1 MYLLVKN
8 MTPFSVKCNLLLR
21 KSSSLFDPIFKFLKV
36 SSNWKLKEYFCE
48 KWRMKMALIL
58 EKNNRFALLHHQNFV
73 FSSKMWLRPFVFS
86 SSKMILILISQ
97 IIQLT
102 SPPILEAVSL
112 HTVVVLWSINN
123 LKVKNQSG
131 IS

>member
-1 MYLLVKN
+1 
-8 MTPFSVKCNLLLR
+8 
-21 KSSSLFDPIFKFLKV
+21 
-36 SSNWKLKEYFCE
+36 
-48 KWRMKMALIL
+48 MKMALIL

-73 FSSKMWLRPFVFS
+73 FSSSKMWLRPFVFS

-112 HTVVVLWSINN
+112 HTVVVLLSINN
-123 LKVKNQSG
+123 LKVKNQFG